1 MPLSDE
7 EKRLL
12 AQMEAALAADD
23 PKLAENLRG
32 GRRRTLSRRSAGLAG
47 IAFFVGLAAL
57 VGGLQIHPAVSVL
70 GFLLMLAGAVVA
82 VSAWRNVDPS
92 APPRPDEPRPARSP
106 GGSSSGDDSFM
117 NRMEE
122 RWRRRQD
129 PDNY

>member
-1 MPLSDE
+1 MPLSEE

-32 GRRRTLSRRSAGLAG
+32 TTRRKVSRRTAGLAG
-47 IAFFVGLAAL
+47 IGFFVGLAAL
-57 VGGLQIHPAVSVL
+57 IGGLQIHPVVSII

-82 VSAWRNVDPS
+82 ISAWRNVDPT
-92 APPRPDEPRPARSP
+92 AVTAPDEPRPARSP
-106 GGSSSGDDSFM
+106 GGAGEDSFM
-117 NRMEE
+117 DRMEE

-129 PDNY
+129 PDGF

>member
-1 MPLSDE
+1 MPLSEE

-32 GRRRTLSRRSAGLAG
+32 TTRRKVSRRTAGLAG
-47 IAFFVGLAAL
+47 IGFFVGLAAL
-57 VGGLQIHPAVSVL
+57 VGGLQLHPAISIV

-92 APPRPDEPRPARSP
+92 APAAPDEPRPARSP
-106 GGSSSGDDSFM
+106 GGAGADETFM

-129 PDNY
+129 PDNH